1 MVAVT
6 LAEPRG
12 DLLARAGSSAHSK
25 RAARVADRIV
35 EDVIAAGWPVG
46 QILGAETELL
56 DRYQVSRAVFREAVR
71 LVEHQQVA
79 RTRRGPGG
87 GLVVTEPTVD
97 AVIDAVV
104 LYLYRVEATLDEVF
118 EARIVLEEIA
128 CDLAGTRLDQE
139 GRARLGPFA
148 ADAAV
153 HLRPDPRA
161 LHSLVASLSRN
172 PALSLF
178 VDVLNRVSMMYS
190 TGWQNFGSA
199 VAADTA
205 RAHALIAEALITGD
219 TVAARRRMR
228 KHLEAEAD
236 YLRRRRSTRQLLPDS
251 VAVPSQA
258 GLGKRAEAV
267 ARHLTQVVITDGLQP
282 GELVGTEPELIERE
296 GVSRAVLREA
306 VRLLEHH
313 QVARM
318 RRGPGGGLFVFEP
331 NATAVADVAAIC
343 LVRKGMR
350 LADLAELR
358 TPVEI
363 EIAGLA
369 ADRIT
374 GSGIARLRE
383 ALDREAKSP
392 AEEQPDVSYDL
403 HAAVAATAG
412 SRVLELIA
420 QVFLRFSRIYQIERL
435 AASARDEISAEV
447 RRTHEG
453 IATAIGSGGRD
464 LARKRMRRHLDA
476 LGTLMR

>member
-1 MVAVT
+1 MAIT
-6 LAEPRG
+6 LAESRG
-12 DLLARAGSSAHSK
+12 DLLARAGASAQSK
-25 RAARVADRIV
+25 RAARVADRMV

-46 QILGAETELL
+46 QILGSETGLL
-56 DRYQVSRAVFREAVR
+56 DRYRVSRAVFREAVR

-79 RTRRGPGG
+79 RMRRGPGG

-128 CDLAGTRLDQE
+128 CELAAPRLDAD
-139 GRARLGPFA
+139 GRARLGMFA
-148 ADAAV
+148 ADAAAQ
-153 HLRPDPRA
+153 LRPDPRA
-161 LHSLVASLSRN
+161 LHSVVASLSRN
-172 PALSLF
+172 PAVSLF
-178 VDVLNRVSMMYS
+178 VDVLNRVSLMYS
-190 TGWQNFGSA
+190 TGWQNSGPA

-205 RAHALIAEALITGD
+205 RAHARIAEALIAGD
-219 TVAARRRMR
+219 VTTARRRMH
-228 KHLEAEAD
+228 KHLQAEAD
-236 YLRRRRSTRQLLPDS
+236 YLGNLRSTRQLLPDS
-251 VAVPSQA
+251 AAVPSQA
-258 GLGKRAEAV
+258 GRGKRAEAV
-267 ARHLTQVVITDGLQP
+267 ARHLTQVVIADGLRP
-282 GELVGTEPELIERE
+282 GELIGSEPELIERE

-331 NATAVADVAAIC
+331 NAVAVADVAAIC

-369 ADRIT
+369 AERIT
-374 GSGIARLRE
+374 GPGVARLRE

-392 AEEQPDVSYDL
+392 EEEQADVSYDL
-403 HAAVAATAG
+403 HAAVAAAAG

-420 QVFLRFSRIYQIERL
+420 QVFIRFSRIYQIERL
-435 AASARDEISAEV
+435 AASARNEISAEV
-447 RRTHEG
+447 RRSHEG
-453 IATAIGSGGRD
+453 IAAAIGRGGRD
-464 LARKRMRRHLDA
+464 LARNRMRRHLDA